1 MKRNRSLPAFALAL
15 MALPSLAQQLRPQDL
30 ADASLEQLMNIQVT
44 SAGKKAQSLRTT
56 AASAYVISAE
66 DIRRSGMQSLPEL
79 LRLAP
84 GVQVARLESGAW
96 AISIRGFSDQYADK
110 LLVLVDGRS
119 VYNEAYGGVFWEMQ
133 EMAVA
138 DIERIEVI
146 RGPAA
151 AMWGPNAVNGVINI
165 LTKPAE
171 STQGGLANAEGGSA
185 SQSVQSVR
193 WGGALGNHAFY
204 RTTARNATYDP
215 LTTLGGLAPS
225 RGWNHRSLAFR
236 MDWNPDTSDQVSVS
250 GQGTDSTQ
258 GHVFGPTTPSN
269 PFPARQDALDRSF
282 GGSTAVSWQHTF
294 RNGST
299 LDTRGSFEHID
310 HGDLTLPLTY
320 DDTQI
325 EMKYHMALGSR
336 QDVIWGVDY
345 VGAGYRFGNGGPI
358 KMNPPHSILN
368 EYSTFLEDEISLLP
382 DRLSFVAGA
391 YVGHNPF
398 SGLEVQPTG
407 RLLWTPA
414 SNLAV
419 WAAVSR
425 AVSTPSLLT
434 RGVDVYA
441 SAFPMPPLVGLVHLT
456 GNPGYR
462 STPTLSYEAG
472 QRMEIGRHLSLDAS
486 LFFTVYHRLDSQIP
500 LAPALVPPGAGS
512 PPYIEIPFVVD
523 NARHG
528 RSYGGE
534 LSATWKV
541 ASRWRLTGGYSWLN
555 LATQPY
561 SAASGALPSQGE
573 AGSPRNQWTV
583 RSYLD
588 LTRRLEF
595 DCALYFY
602 GRMPEAHV
610 PENLRGDARLAWR
623 AGEHWELG
631 AGVQDAFNPD
641 QVEYYATRLQNSLTQ
656 VHRNA
661 YAAITWKF

>member
-1 MKRNRSLPAFALAL
+1 MKRNRSLPAFAFAL
-15 MALPSLAQQLRPQDL
+15 VALPSPAQQLRPQDL

-44 SAGKKAQSLRTT
+44 SAGKKTQSLRTT
-56 AASAYVISAE
+56 AASVYVISAE

-96 AISIRGFSDQYADK
+96 AIGVRGFSDQYADK

-165 LTKPAE
+165 LTKPAQ
-171 STQGGLANAEGGSA
+171 STQGGLATVEAGSA
-185 SQSVQSVR
+185 SQSVESVR

-204 RTTARNATYDP
+204 RTTVRNETYGP
-215 LTTLGGLAPS
+215 LWTTDGRVPS

-236 MDWNPDTSDQVSVS
+236 VDWKPGAVDQVTVS
-250 GQGTDSTQ
+250 GQGANSTM
-258 GHVFGPTTPSN
+258 GSFFNPLTPSD
-269 PFPARQDALDRSF
+269 PFPAALDVLGRSF
-282 GGSTAVSWQHTF
+282 GGDTAVSWQHTF
-294 RNGST
+294 RNGSS
-299 LDTRGSFEHID
+299 LETRGSWEHID
-310 HGDLTLPLTY
+310 YGDRTLPLTY

-336 QDVIWGVDY
+336 QDVVWGLNY
-345 VGAGYRFGNGGPI
+345 VGASYRFGTGG
-358 KMNPPHSILN
+358 KVGMNPAHSILN
-368 EYSTFLEDEISLLP
+368 EYSTFVEDEITLVP

-391 YVGHNPF
+391 YLGHYPF
-398 SGLEVQPTG
+398 SGWEVQPTG

-414 SNLAV
+414 SNWAA

-425 AVSTPSLLT
+425 AVRTPSLLS
-434 RGVDVYA
+434 RGIDTYY
-441 SAFPMPPLVGLVHLT
+441 SALPMSPLLGLVHLA
-456 GNPGYR
+456 GNPNYR
-462 STPTLSYEAG
+462 SEPALSYETG
-472 QRMEIGRHLSLDAS
+472 QRMEIGRRVSLDAS
-486 LFFTVYHRLDSQIP
+486 LFFTVYHRLDSQVP
-500 LAPALVPPGAGS
+500 LAPVFVPPSAVA
-512 PPYIEIPFVVD
+512 PPYIEIPLVAD
-523 NARHG
+523 NARYG

-534 LSATWKV
+534 LSATWKA
-541 ASRWRLTGGYSWLN
+541 ASRWRLTGGYSWLKI
-555 LATQPY
+555 ATQPY
-561 SAASGALPSQGE
+561 SAASRALPSQGQW
-573 AGSPRNQWTV
+573 GSPRNQWTA

-602 GRMPEAHV
+602 GRMPGLRV
-610 PENLRGDARLAWR
+610 PESLRGDARLAGR
-623 AGEHWELG
+623 AGEHWEFG
-631 AGVQDAFNPD
+631 AGVQNALSADETEFF
-641 QVEYYATRLQNSLTQ
+641 ATRLSRLTE
-656 VHRNA
+656 VRRNA
-661 YAAITWKF
+661 YGTVTWRF